1 MNESILRLF
10 FPKENIMILQTLIE
24 SLEGKAMILYTYVEN
39 NLGIMDISFDKTLMN
54 DMISFLKE
62 VSEIFPLIY
71 EPLNY
76 GNA

>member
-24 SLEGKAMILYTYVEN
+24 SLEGKAMILYTYVDD
-39 NLGIMDISFDKTLMN
+39 NLGIMDISFDKSLMN
-54 DMISFLKE
+54 DMLSFLKE
-62 VSEIFPLIY
+62 VSELFPLIY

>member
-1 MNESILRLF
+1 MSETILRLF

-24 SLEGKAMILYTYVEN
+24 SLEGKAMILYTYVED
-39 NLGIMDISFDKTLMN
+39 NLGIMDISFDKSLMN
-54 DMISFLKE
+54 DMVSFLKE
-62 VSEIFPLIY
+62 VSEILPLIY

>member
-24 SLEGKAMILYTYVEN
+24 SLEGKAMILYTYVDD
-39 NLGIMDISFDKTLMN
+39 NLGIMDISFDKSLMN
-54 DMISFLKE
+54 DVLSFLKE

-71 EPLNY
+71 EPLSY

>member
-1 MNESILRLF
+1 MNETILRLF

-24 SLEGKAMILYTYVEN
+24 SLEGKAMILYTYVDD
-39 NLGIMDISFDKTLMN
+39 NLGIMDISFDKSLMN

-62 VSEIFPLIY
+62 VSEILPLIY

>member
-1 MNESILRLF
+1 MNEKILRIF

-24 SLEGKAMILYTYVEN
+24 SLEGKAMILYTYVDD
-39 NLGIMDISFDKTLMN
+39 NLGIMDISFDNSLLN
-54 DMISFLKE
+54 DMVSFLKE
-62 VSEIFPLIY
+62 VSEIVPLIY

>member
-10 FPKENIMILQTLIE
+10 FPKENIMIIQTLIE
-24 SLEGKAMILYTYVEN
+24 SLEGKAMILYTYVDN
-39 NLGIMDISFDKTLMN
+39 NLGIMDISFDKSFMN

-62 VSEIFPLIY
+62 VSELFPLIY